1 LKIDQS
7 FVRDCMT
14 DPDDATI
21 VAAIIS
27 LAHSLKM
34 RVVAEGVETEGQLE
48 FLRSLK
54 CDAAQGSI
62 VGDPLTAD
70 QFTEMMLGRSQRNA
84 WKLTPLPA
92 TEKP

>member
-1 LKIDQS
+1 
-7 FVRDCMT
+7 MT

-34 RVVAEGVETEGQLE
+34 RVVAEGVETQGQLE

-54 CDAAQGSI
+54 CDAAQGSL
-62 VGDPLTAD
+62 VGDPAD
-70 QFTEMMLGRSQRNA
+70 CGSIF
-84 WKLTPLPA
+84 
-92 TEKP
+92 